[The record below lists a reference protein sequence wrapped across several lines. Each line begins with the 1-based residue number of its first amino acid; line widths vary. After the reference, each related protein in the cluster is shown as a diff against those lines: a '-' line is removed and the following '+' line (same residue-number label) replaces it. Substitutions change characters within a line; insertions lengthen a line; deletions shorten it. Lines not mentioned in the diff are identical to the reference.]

1 MSLAI
6 RAFAEQTEP
15 TAADVDAFLAAH
27 SFPLVEGSTVTF
39 VFRGEAESVHL
50 QHWIFGLASAQP
62 FARLPGTDLWYFIQE
77 LPARSRVEY
86 KLEVL
91 RNGKDATTGRGKLI
105 LDPLNPQIAH
115 DPFGANSVCTGAAY
129 EIPAWS
135 MPDEETRR
143 GTLEKLSVPSVALA
157 GEQPVV
163 VYLPA
168 RFRRNRQYPLLIV
181 HDGQDYLRYAALQTV
196 LDNLIHRLEIAP
208 MVVALTDS
216 RDRLTEYAHHS
227 PHARFLA
234 EELVPAL
241 EGRFP
246 LARQPALRGLAGAS
260 FGAVASLST
269 AWHYPG
275 RFGRLLLQ
283 SGSFAFS
290 DIGAGRRGPV
300 FDPIVRFINAYRD
313 NPTRVADRAFV
324 SCGVYES
331 LIYENRSF
339 APILERTGMEVRYVE
354 AQDGHNWENWRDRL
368 RQGLSWLFPG
378 PLWMVYE

>member
-6 RAFAEQTEP
+6 RALAELPQP

-27 SFPLVEGSTVTF
+27 TFPLVEGSTATF

-62 FARLPGTDLWYFIQE
+62 FVRLPGTDLWYFIQE
-77 LPARSRVEY
+77 LPERSRVEY

-91 RNGKDATTGRGKLI
+91 RNGKAGTADRGKLI
-105 LDPLNPQIAH
+105 LDPLNPQVAH
-115 DPFGANSVCTGAAY
+115 DPFGANSVCTGAQY
-129 EIPAWS
+129 EIPDWS
-135 MPDEETRR
+135 MPDAEARR
-143 GTLEKLSVPSVALA
+143 GTLEQLHIPSATLDA
-157 GEQPVV
+157 EQPVTI
-163 VYLPA
+163 YLPA

-216 RDRLTEYAHHS
+216 RDRLTEYAHHP

-241 EGRFP
+241 EERFP
-246 LARQPALRGLAGAS
+246 LGRQPALRGLAGAS

-269 AWHYPG
+269 GWHYPG

-300 FDPIVRFINAYRD
+300 FDPIVKFINAYRD
-313 NPTRVADRAFV
+313 NPKKLADRVFV

-368 RQGLSWLFPG
+368 REGLSWLFPG